1 LPILELLVC
10 LSPTHTPNTSPH
22 FHHANSRPTD
32 QTWIIIV
39 LIIIS
44 ILVTISEVFLR
55 FGLLHAR
62 EGAAATP
69 AAIIARAMGRSPRA
83 APSGLSYTA
92 ANAPPGCICPSIPSA
107 GGSDMGMS
115 GIMGLGL

>member
-1 LPILELLVC
+1 MLIL
-10 LSPTHTPNTSPH
+10 SQ
-22 FHHANSRPTD
+22 D

-39 LIIIS
+39 LIVIS

-62 EGAAATP
+62 EGAAASP
-69 AAIIARAMGRSPRA
+69 AAMIARAMGRAPRVS
-83 APSGLSYTA
+83 PSGLSYTT

-107 GGSDMGMS
+107 GGSDMGLS
-115 GIMGLGL
+115 GLKGLEL